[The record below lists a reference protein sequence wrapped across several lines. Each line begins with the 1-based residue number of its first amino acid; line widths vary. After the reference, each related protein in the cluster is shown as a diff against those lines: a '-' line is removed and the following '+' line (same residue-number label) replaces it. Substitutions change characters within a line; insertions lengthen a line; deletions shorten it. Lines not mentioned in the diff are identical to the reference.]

1 MMYLYNR
8 IISQPFALAWRLAFG
23 CLLWWIL
30 TEGSSSSWLIGI
42 PTVLIAVLVSFHLT
56 PQNPYRLRFIA
67 LPSFIVFF
75 IATSLIAGFDIAK
88 RTLHRDLPVGS
99 QWVIFETRL
108 DGLPRWLFMSCLS
121 LMPGTLSVS
130 SEAYGLVIHS
140 LDDKA
145 STLSA
150 LKKLEDKLIA
160 LFKKR
165 ESDL

>member
-1 MMYLYNR
+1 MGLYNQ
-8 IISQPFALAWRLAFG
+8 IIAQPLALCWRLVLG

-30 TEGSSSSWLIGI
+30 TEGSPSSWLIGI
-42 PTVLIAVLVSFHLT
+42 PTVLMAVLVSFHLT
-56 PQNPYRLRFIA
+56 PHNPYQLRLIA
-67 LPSFIVFF
+67 LPNFIVFF

-88 RTLHRDLPVGS
+88 RTLRRDLPVGS
-99 QWVIFETRL
+99 QWVIYETRL

-130 SEAYGLVIHS
+130 SEGFGLVIHS

-145 STLSA
+145 TTLSG

-160 LFKKR
+160 LFRKQ
-165 ESDL
+165 ESRL